1 MCIWQYASGHV
12 CAVLSKNAESAYRLL
27 LSSCA
32 VVDSKLLE
40 MAYAGISNLNS
51 PLHHKAALCVCTVH
65 QRHLAEANRSLA
77 IKYELSW
84 CSHELNYA
92 SGC

>member
-32 VVDSKLLE
+32 IVDSKLLE
-40 MAYAGISNLNS
+40 MAYAGISNLNN

-77 IKYELSW
+77 IS
-84 CSHELNYA
+84 SNQV
-92 SGC
+92 